1 MESIHNESDRIV
13 KFPLSRAED
22 PEKGFEMA
30 LAEAEASSTR
40 EDAAEQVAPSE
51 SGRWVQ
57 KLVEMDEEDALD
69 KARVLADEPTW
80 PSDEALDFTAE
91 RILAHEEF

>member
-1 MESIHNESDRIV
+1 M
-13 KFPLSRAED
+13 
-22 PEKGFEMA
+22 
-30 LAEAEASSTR
+30 
-40 EDAAEQVAPSE
+40 APSE
-51 SGRWVQ
+51 IGRWVQ

-69 KARVLADEPTW
+69 KAHVLAAEPTW